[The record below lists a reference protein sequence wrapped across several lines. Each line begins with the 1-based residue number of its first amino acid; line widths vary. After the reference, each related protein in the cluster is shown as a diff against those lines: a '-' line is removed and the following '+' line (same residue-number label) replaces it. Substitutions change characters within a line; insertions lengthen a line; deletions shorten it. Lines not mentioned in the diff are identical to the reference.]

1 MTSGLT
7 ERKCA
12 FAWPLRPAL
21 AKAQSGRRCTPK
33 TRAAQAAALGL
44 SVVSEKAQN
53 SDPPRSACPTT
64 AWNCAANALRG
75 RVVVLHAF
83 QRLCLACM
91 SHRGLQARR
100 LHRPFPP
107 EQRAVVGAVAALQA
121 CVHADRS
128 TFPIGIDRSC
138 SWVRCRARWSAR
150 PCPLRDVPAVPVLC
164 LTLRA
169 TQA

>member
-1 MTSGLT
+1 M
-7 ERKCA
+7 E
-12 FAWPLRPAL
+12 
-21 AKAQSGRRCTPK
+21 
-33 TRAAQAAALGL
+33 
-44 SVVSEKAQN
+44 
-53 SDPPRSACPTT
+53 
-64 AWNCAANALRG
+64 LRG

-83 QRLCLACM
+83 QRLCPACM
-91 SHRGLQARR
+91 SHRVPQARR
-100 LHRPFPP
+100 LHRPLPP
-107 EQRAVVGAVAALQA
+107 EQRAVVGLHTVFAHHAVVGTVAALQA

-150 PCPLRDVPAVPVLC
+150 PCPLRDVPAVPALC